1 MDADVVRLLLVEDN
15 EDDAVLIANQ
25 LRRGG
30 IEVSYDRVET
40 AEALLASLAQNTPDL
55 VISDCKMP
63 AFDSQEALQLLHD
76 TTVNVPFIVVSGQIG
91 EEAAADLMR
100 AGAQDFVLK
109 SDLARLAPAVQRE
122 LRSAKDRRAQAKER
136 SALER
141 QLHQADRLDSLGQLA
156 GGIAHDF
163 NNLLGVINGY
173 AEFVLAE
180 LPADHPCRRDVAS
193 IEQAALQAAAL
204 TRQLLIFSKLQPAQ
218 PETLDLNAVVT
229 DTEHLL
235 RRTIGE
241 DIDIVMRL
249 EPDLGGVTIDRNRL
263 EQIILNLVVNA
274 RAAMPDGGRLT
285 IQTNASSEPDQTWTG
300 PTVAP
305 GRFVRI
311 RCTDTGCGMPPEV
324 ALRAFEP
331 FFTTKGM
338 GKGSGLGLATVYGA
352 VSEAG
357 GTVTL
362 WSEPGVGTRVT
373 IYLPWAPIEAAPA
386 AAAREVLRGQGER
399 ILVVEDNDG
408 LREIATRILTR
419 AGYQVTAAATRE
431 EALRVSDDRDI
442 KLNLVLTDVIM
453 PGVSVRD
460 FIGAVHATRPGL
472 PVVLMSGYAT
482 DHARAGDSLPDSF
495 PMVTKPFQAATLLR
509 QVNTT
514 LAGS

>member
-30 IEVSYDRVET
+30 IEVSYERVDT
-40 AEALLASLAQNTPDL
+40 AEGLLASLSGGTPDL
-55 VISDCKMP
+55 VISDCEMP
-63 AFDSQEALQLLHD
+63 AFDSQEALRLLRD
-76 TTVNVPFIVVSGQIG
+76 GTVNVPFIVVSGQIG

-109 SDLARLAPAVQRE
+109 NDLARLAPAVQRE
-122 LRSAKDRRAQAKER
+122 LRSAKGRREEAKER
-136 SALER
+136 GALER
-141 QLHQADRLDSLGQLA
+141 QLHQTDRLDSLGQLA

-180 LPADHPCRRDVAS
+180 LPAGHPCRRDVAS

-204 TRQLLIFSKLQPAQ
+204 TRQLLIFSKLQPAE

-263 EQIILNLVVNA
+263 EQISLDLVVNA

-285 IQTNASSEPDQTWTG
+285 IQTTTSSEHDQSWTG
-300 PTVAP
+300 PRVAP

-352 VSEAG
+352 VTEAG

-373 IYLPWAPIEAAPA
+373 IYLPWAPIEATPA
-386 AAAREVLRGQGER
+386 AAVRDVHRGRGER

-419 AGYQVTAAATRE
+419 AGYKVTAAAARD
-431 EALRVSDDRDI
+431 EALRVSEDKDI
-442 KLNLVLTDVIM
+442 GLDLVLTDVIM
-453 PGVSVRD
+453 PGISVRD
-460 FIGAVHATRPGL
+460 FIGAVHAARPGL

-482 DHARAGDSLPDSF
+482 DRARAGDSLPDSF
-495 PMVTKPFQAATLLR
+495 PMLTTPFQADTLLR
-509 QVNTT
+509 QVSTT

>member
-1 MDADVVRLLLVEDN
+1 MDADVVRLLLVDDN
-15 EDDAVLIANQ
+15 EGDAVLIADQ

-30 IEVSYDRVET
+30 LDVSYDRVDT
-40 AEALLASLAQNTPDL
+40 AGTMIAALGCGPPDL
-55 VISDCKMP
+55 VISDCQMP
-63 AFDSQEALQLLHD
+63 AFDPQEALRLLRD
-76 TTVNVPFIVVSGQIG
+76 VTMNVPFIVVSGQIG

-109 SDLARLAPAVQRE
+109 GDLARLAPAVQRE
-122 LRSAKDRRAQAKER
+122 LRSAKAHREEAKDRR
-136 SALER
+136 ALER

-204 TRQLLIFSKLQPAQ
+204 TRQLLIFSKLQPVEPQ
-218 PETLDLNAVVT
+218 TLDLNAVVT

-241 DIDIVMRL
+241 DIDIVMLL

-274 RAAMPDGGRLT
+274 RGAMPDGGRLT
-285 IQTNASSEPDQTWTG
+285 IQTATTNTHDRSWAGQRAAT
-300 PTVAP
+300 

-311 RCTDTGCGMPPEV
+311 TCTDTGCGMPAEV
-324 ALRAFEP
+324 AQRAFEP
-331 FFTTKGM
+331 FFSTKGT

-352 VSEAG
+352 VNEAG

-373 IYLPWAPIEAAPA
+373 IHLPWAPIRLMPA
-386 AAAREVLRGQGER
+386 AVVREVLPAQGER

-419 AGYQVTAAATRE
+419 AGYEVTAAATRD
-431 EALRVSDDRDI
+431 EALRISDDTDI
-442 KLNLVLTDVIM
+442 GLDLVLTDVIM
-453 PGVSVRD
+453 PGISLRE
-460 FIGAVHATRPGL
+460 FIDAVHAARPGL
-472 PVVLMSGYAT
+472 SVVLMSGYAT
-482 DHARAGDSLPDSF
+482 DRARTGDSLPDSF
-495 PMVTKPFQAATLLR
+495 PMLTKPFQAATLLR
-509 QVNTT
+509 QVSTT

>member
-1 MDADVVRLLLVEDN
+1 MAADVVRLLLVEDS
-15 EDDAVLIANQ
+15 EDDAVLIASQ

-30 IEVSYDRVET
+30 IEVSYDRVDT
-40 AEALLASLAQNTPDL
+40 AGAMIAALGRSMPDL

-63 AFDSQEALQLLHD
+63 AFDSQEALRLLHD

-109 SDLARLAPAVQRE
+109 NDLARLAPAVQRE
-122 LRSAKDRRAQAKER
+122 LRSAKEHRKGALER
-136 SALER
+136 GVLER

-163 NNLLGVINGY
+163 NNLLSVINGY

-204 TRQLLIFSKLQPAQ
+204 TRQLLIFSKVQPAQ
-218 PETLDLNAVVT
+218 PETLDLNVVVT
-229 DTEHLL
+229 DTEQLL

-249 EPDLGGVTIDRNRL
+249 EPDLGGVIIDRNRL

-274 RAAMPDGGRLT
+274 RGAMPDGGRLT
-285 IQTNASSEPDQTWTG
+285 IQTATTSEPDQPWTG
-300 PTVAP
+300 QRATA
-305 GRFVRI
+305 GRFVRLT
-311 RCTDTGCGMPPEV
+311 CSDTGCGMSPEV
-324 ALRAFEP
+324 AQRAFEP
-331 FFTTKGM
+331 FFTTKGI

-357 GTVTL
+357 GTVSL

-373 IYLPWAPIEAAPA
+373 IDLPWAPIRVASADAVREAPH
-386 AAAREVLRGQGER
+386 GQGER

-419 AGYQVTAAATRE
+419 AGYEVSAAAARD
-431 EALRVSDDRDI
+431 EALRVSDDKAIRLD
-442 KLNLVLTDVIM
+442 LVLTDVIM
-453 PGVSVRD
+453 PGISVQE
-460 FIGAVHATRPGL
+460 FIDAVHKTRPGL
-472 PVVLMSGYAT
+472 PVILMSGYAT
-482 DHARAGDSLPDSF
+482 DHARVGDSLPEDF
-495 PMVTKPFQAATLLR
+495 PMLTKPFQTVALLR
-509 QVNTT
+509 QVSTS
-514 LAGS
+514 LHGR

>member
-1 MDADVVRLLLVEDN
+1 MDTDAVRLLLVEDN
-15 EDDAVLIANQ
+15 EDDAILIANQ

-30 IEVSYDRVET
+30 IEVSYDRVDT
-40 AEALLASLAQNTPDL
+40 ADALLDSLTRSTPDL

-63 AFDSQEALQLLHD
+63 AFDSQEALRLLRD

-122 LRSAKDRRAQAKER
+122 LRSAKDHREEAEQRGV
-136 SALER
+136 LER

-173 AEFVLAE
+173 AEFILAE

-204 TRQLLIFSKLQPAQ
+204 TKQLLIFSKLQPAQ

-274 RAAMPDGGRLT
+274 RGAMPDGGQLT
-285 IQTNASSEPDQTWTG
+285 IQTSTTNEHDRSWAG
-300 PTVAP
+300 RRVAP

-311 RCTDTGCGMPPEV
+311 ACTDTGCGMPPEV
-324 ALRAFEP
+324 ARRAFEP

-373 IYLPWAPIEAAPA
+373 IHLPWAPIRVTPA
-386 AAAREVLRGQGER
+386 GGVREHLHGQGER

-419 AGYQVTAAATRE
+419 AGYEVTAAAARD
-431 EALRVSDDRDI
+431 EALRVSADQDI
-442 KLNLVLTDVIM
+442 SLDLVLTDVIM
-453 PGVSVRD
+453 PGISVRQ
-460 FIGAVHATRPGL
+460 FIDAVHAVRPGL

-482 DHARAGDSLPDSF
+482 DHARAGDSLPDSL
-495 PMVTKPFQAATLLR
+495 PMLTKPFQAATLLH
-509 QVNTT
+509 QVSTI

>member
-15 EDDAVLIANQ
+15 QGDAVLIADE
-25 LRRGG
+25 LCRGG
-30 IEVSYDRVET
+30 IDVSYDRVDT
-40 AEALLASLAQNTPDL
+40 AGTMIAALSRGTPDL
-55 VISDCKMP
+55 VISDCRMP
-63 AFDSQEALQLLHD
+63 AFDSQEALRLLRD
-76 TTVNVPFIVVSGQIG
+76 ITTNVPFIVVSGQIG
-91 EEAAADLMR
+91 KEAAADLMR
-100 AGAQDFVLK
+100 ADAQDFVLK
-109 SDLARLAPAVQRE
+109 SDLARLAPAAQRE
-122 LRSAKDRRAQAKER
+122 LRSAKEHREGVQER
-136 SALER
+136 GALER

-173 AEFVLAE
+173 AEFILAE
-180 LPADHPCRRDVAS
+180 LPADHPCRSDVAS

-218 PETLDLNAVVT
+218 PETLDVNAVVT

-274 RAAMPDGGRLT
+274 RAAMPGGGQLT
-285 IQTNASSEPDQTWTG
+285 IQTATTSEHDQSWAAQRV
-300 PTVAP
+300 PLV
-305 GRFVRI
+305 RFVRLT
-311 RCTDTGCGMPPEV
+311 CTDTGCGMPPEV
-324 ALRAFEP
+324 AQRAFEP
-331 FFTTKGM
+331 FFTTKGI

-357 GTVTL
+357 GTVAL

-373 IYLPWAPIEAAPA
+373 IDLPWAPIRATSA
-386 AAAREVLRGQGER
+386 AAVREVPHGQGER

-419 AGYQVTAAATRE
+419 AGYEVSAAATRD

-442 KLNLVLTDVIM
+442 RLDLVLTDVIM
-453 PGVSVRD
+453 PGISARE
-460 FIGAVHATRPGL
+460 FINAVHAARPGL
-472 PVVLMSGYAT
+472 PVILMSGYAT
-482 DHARAGDSLPDSF
+482 DHARVGESLPRDF
-495 PMVTKPFQAATLLR
+495 PMLTKPFQTVALLR
-509 QVNTT
+509 QVSTS

>member
-15 EDDAVLIANQ
+15 EDDAVLIASQ

-30 IEVSYDRVET
+30 IDVSYDRVDT
-40 AEALLASLAQNTPDL
+40 AGTMIAALSRSTPDL
-55 VISDCKMP
+55 VISDCRMP
-63 AFDSQEALQLLHD
+63 AFDSQEALRLLRD
-76 TTVNVPFIVVSGQIG
+76 STMNVPFILVSGRIG
-91 EEAAADLMR
+91 EEEAADLMR

-109 SDLARLAPAVQRE
+109 SDLSRLAPAVQRE
-122 LRSAKDRRAQAKER
+122 LRSAKGHREDAEER
-136 SALER
+136 GALER

-204 TRQLLIFSKLQPAQ
+204 TRQLLIFSNLQPSQ

-229 DTEHLL
+229 DTGRLL

-249 EPDLGGVTIDRNRL
+249 EPDLGGVIMARNRL

-274 RAAMPDGGRLT
+274 RGAMPDGGQVT
-285 IQTNASSEPDQTWTG
+285 IQTATTTEPDQAWTG
-300 PTVAP
+300 PSVAP
-305 GRFVRI
+305 GHFVRI
-311 RCTDTGCGMPPEV
+311 TCTDTGCGMPPEV
-324 ALRAFEP
+324 ARRAFEP

-338 GKGSGLGLATVYGA
+338 GQGSGLGLATVCGA
-352 VSEAG
+352 VREAG

-362 WSEPGVGTRVT
+362 WSEPGAGARVT
-373 IYLPWAPIEAAPA
+373 IHLPWAPIRATLA
-386 AAAREVLRGQGER
+386 AAVREVLHGQGER
-399 ILVVEDNDG
+399 ILVVEDNDA

-419 AGYQVTAAATRE
+419 AGYEVTAAAARDD
-431 EALRVSDDRDI
+431 ALRVSGDKDI
-442 KLNLVLTDVIM
+442 SLDLVLTDVIM
-453 PGVSVRD
+453 PGISVRE
-460 FIGAVHATRPGL
+460 FIGAVRAARPGL
-472 PVVLMSGYAT
+472 PVILMSGYAI
-482 DHARAGDSLPDSF
+482 DHARTGDSLPDDF
-495 PMVTKPFQAATLLR
+495 PMLTKPFQAATLLR
-509 QVNTT
+509 QISTT
-514 LAGS
+514 LAKS